1 MPPPP
6 SRFAPG
12 DRVLAPW
19 EPQWLYPATV
29 TDTDEYEELAAV
41 EFDDGDAG
49 RASFVLLRPIA
60 LNPGEFVAARR
71 DRGVKRYVPA
81 TVLGVEGEVVRIE
94 YEDGRKDKME
104 IEYLRVPVA
113 GPLAVGS
120 RVFALKDRDWLYPA
134 TVGGIVGMV
143 ADVEYEDGTAAEVLV
158 PDLRPLVLVPGQ
170 LVWARRERLSEKY
183 VRAAVV
189 RAAGEKV
196 TVEYDDGEEAE
207 LPVARVRLPVAE
219 A

>member
-19 EPQWLYPATV
+19 EPMWLYPATV

-41 EFDDGDAG
+41 AFDDGDAG

-60 LNPGEFVAARR
+60 LAPGEFVAARR
-71 DRGVKRYVPA
+71 DRDKNKYDPA
-81 TVLGVEGEVVRIE
+81 TVVDVDGETVRVE
-94 YEDGRKDKME
+94 YEDGRKDRMSV
-104 IEYLRVPVA
+104 EYLRVPVA
-113 GPLAVGS
+113 GPLAQGS
-120 RVFALKDRDWLYPA
+120 RVFAPRERGWLYPA

-143 ADVEYEDGTAAEVLV
+143 ADVEYEDGTAAEVMV
-158 PDLRPLVLVPGQ
+158 PDLRPLMLIPGQ
-170 LVWARRERLSEKY
+170 LVWARRERLGEKY
-183 VRAAVV
+183 ERAAVV
-189 RAAGEKV
+189 RAAGGKAM
-196 TVEYDDGEEAE
+196 VEYDDGEEAE
-207 LPVARVRLPVAE
+207 LPFARVRLPVAE